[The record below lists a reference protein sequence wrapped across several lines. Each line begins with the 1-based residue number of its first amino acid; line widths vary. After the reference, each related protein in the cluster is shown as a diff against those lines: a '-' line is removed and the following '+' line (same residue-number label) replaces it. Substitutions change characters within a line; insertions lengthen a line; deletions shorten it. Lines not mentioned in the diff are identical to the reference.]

1 MFHYTAYD
9 RSKEERSRYKKY
21 KQIRIFPEFT
31 WSVWEGLQK
40 FSVSINVDASRSE
53 LRARQIQSTSASHS
67 KARLGA

>member
-1 MFHYTAYD
+1 MTGL
-9 RSKEERSRYKKY
+9 KKKGHAIKNI